1 MNNNINFE
9 IIKTKIPS
17 APSFKINGITVHSV
31 YDPVSESQK
40 WAIQVMER
48 INSGGIPDK
57 IIVFGLGAGYNI
69 ESLIDFLKK
78 DNKEIKIEVV
88 EPAQESLEF
97 IKSNFEVSELLSK
110 INVTVLDRI
119 DKGINYIGENLNS
132 EVSIISQKLELDKG
146 SILLCELPS
155 YKKIFPEEYSFI
167 HKLHGINQFFT
178 PSSFKVLVVQPMYG
192 GSSTIGNYL
201 YSALLNL
208 GYDAKILDFSKF
220 YDAYKYMGE
229 FTPNEDHVNSLKQSL
244 FNLMSEAL
252 LSSVFNEP
260 PDLVIFMA
268 QSPASE
274 RTLLKLRSMGIK
286 TAYWFVEDFRTLTYW
301 NTIVKNVDY
310 FFTIQKD
317 DFFAELKNIGA
328 DNYHYLP
335 LACLPDFHKKI
346 TEINEVDKIK
356 YGSDVSFSG
365 AGYYNRKNV
374 FAQLIDF
381 NFKIWGAD
389 WYVGLPLSLLIQD
402 SGKRF
407 TEEEAVKIYNYSKI
421 NINLHSSMW
430 HWDINPNG
438 DFLNPRVYEI
448 LACGGFQLVDRRK
461 YMEGIFEDG
470 KDLVVFDTVD
480 DLRKKIKYYLANEEE
495 RLSIAAHGRK
505 TVVKNHTYER
515 RIREMMNIILMGS
528 YDQIKSKLETR
539 RHNISEL
546 LKETEGNKEL
556 HDLIMQFSD
565 KKSLS
570 IRDMAERIKSG
581 DGRLSKSEAMILM
594 LWAIRTKLVK
604 LEGL

>member
-1 MNNNINFE
+1 MNNSNISRNDLNFE
-9 IIKTKIPS
+9 IVQTKVAS
-17 APSFKINGITVHSV
+17 APSFKINGITVHSA
-31 YDPVSESQK
+31 YDPVSEARK
-40 WAIQVMER
+40 WAAQVMDR
-48 INSGGIPDK
+48 INSEGIPDK
-57 IIVFGLGAGYNI
+57 IIVFGLGAGYHI
-69 ESLIDFLKK
+69 EALADLLKK
-78 DNKEIKIEVV
+78 DGKEIKIEAI
-88 EPAQESLEF
+88 EPSEKSFNF
-97 IKSNFEVSELLSK
+97 IKSNFNVSELPKKVKL
-110 INVTVLDRI
+110 TVL
-119 DKGINYIGENLNS
+119 GFGCENVYADASAIL
-132 EVSIISQKLELDKG
+132 QKLELDKG
-146 SILLCELPS
+146 SILFCELPS
-155 YKKIFPEEYSFI
+155 YKKIFPEAYGLTY
-167 HKLHGINQFFT
+167 KLYGINQFFT

-201 YSALLNL
+201 YSALLSL

-260 PDLVIFMA
+260 PDMVIFMA

-274 RTLLKLRSMGIK
+274 RTLLKLKSMGIK

-317 DFFAELKNIGA
+317 DFFEELKSIGA
-328 DNYHYLP
+328 NNYHYLP

-346 TEINEVDKIK
+346 IEINEEDRIK
-356 YGSDVSFSG
+356 YGSDVSFAG

-381 NFKIWGAD
+381 NFKIWGSD
-389 WYVGLPLSLLIQD
+389 WHAGLPLSLLIQED
-402 SGKRF
+402 GRRF

-448 LACGGFQLVDRRK
+448 LACGGFQLVDRRR
-461 YMEGIFEDG
+461 YMEGVFEDG
-470 KDLVVFDTVD
+470 KDLVVFETVD

-495 RLSIAAHGRK
+495 RLAIAAHGRE
-505 TVVKNHTYER
+505 TAVKNHTYES
-515 RIREMMNIILMGS
+515 RIREMMNIILLGS
-528 YDQIKSKLETR
+528 YEQIKSKLETR
-539 RHNISEL
+539 KQNISEL

-556 HDLIMQFSD
+556 HDLIMQFSG

-581 DGRLSKSEAMILM
+581 KGRLSKSEAMILM
-594 LWAIRTKLVK
+594 LWAIRTKLAK

>member
-1 MNNNINFE
+1 MNNSNISRNDLNFE
-9 IIKTKIPS
+9 IVQTKVAS
-17 APSFKINGITVHSV
+17 APSFKINGITVHSA
-31 YDPVSESQK
+31 YDPVSEARK
-40 WAIQVMER
+40 WAAQVMDR
-48 INSGGIPDK
+48 INSEGIPDK
-57 IIVFGLGAGYNI
+57 IIVFGLGAGYHI
-69 ESLIDFLKK
+69 EALADLLKK
-78 DNKEIKIEVV
+78 DGKEIKIEAI
-88 EPAQESLEF
+88 EPSEKSFNF
-97 IKSNFEVSELLSK
+97 IKSNFNVSELPKKVKL
-110 INVTVLDRI
+110 TVL
-119 DKGINYIGENLNS
+119 GFGCENVYADASAIL
-132 EVSIISQKLELDKG
+132 QKLELDKG
-146 SILLCELPS
+146 SILFCELPS
-155 YKKIFPEEYSFI
+155 YKKIFPEAYGLTY
-167 HKLHGINQFFT
+167 KLYGINQFFT

-201 YSALLNL
+201 YSALLSL

-260 PDLVIFMA
+260 PDMVIFMA

-274 RTLLKLRSMGIK
+274 RTLLKLKSMGIK

-317 DFFAELKNIGA
+317 DFFEELKSIGA
-328 DNYHYLP
+328 NNYHYLP

-346 TEINEVDKIK
+346 IEINEEDRIK
-356 YGSDVSFSG
+356 YGSDVSFAG

-381 NFKIWGAD
+381 NFKIWGSD
-389 WYVGLPLSLLIQD
+389 WHAGLPLSLLIQE
-402 SGKRF
+402 GGRRF

-448 LACGGFQLVDRRK
+448 LACGGFQLVDRRR
-461 YMEGIFEDG
+461 YMEGVFEDG
-470 KDLVVFDTVD
+470 KDLVVFETVD

-495 RLSIAAHGRK
+495 RLAIAAHGRE
-505 TVVKNHTYER
+505 TAVKNHTYES
-515 RIREMMNIILMGS
+515 RIREMMNIILLGS
-528 YDQIKSKLETR
+528 YEQIKSKLETR
-539 RHNISEL
+539 KQNISEL

-556 HDLIMQFSD
+556 HDLIMQFSG

-581 DGRLSKSEAMILM
+581 KGRLSKSEAMILM
-594 LWAIRTKLVK
+594 LWAIRTKLAK

>member
-1 MNNNINFE
+1 MNNSNISRNDLNFE
-9 IIKTKIPS
+9 IVQTKVAS
-17 APSFKINGITVHSV
+17 APSFKINGITVHSA
-31 YDPVSESQK
+31 YDPVSEARK
-40 WAIQVMER
+40 WAAQVMVR
-48 INSGGIPDK
+48 INSEGIPDK
-57 IIVFGLGAGYNI
+57 IIVFGLGAGYHI
-69 ESLIDFLKK
+69 EALADLLKK
-78 DNKEIKIEVV
+78 DGKEIKIEAI
-88 EPAQESLEF
+88 EPSEKSFNF
-97 IKSNFEVSELLSK
+97 IKSNFNVSELPKKVKL
-110 INVTVLDRI
+110 TVL
-119 DKGINYIGENLNS
+119 GFGCENVYADASAIL
-132 EVSIISQKLELDKG
+132 QKLELDKG
-146 SILLCELPS
+146 SILFCELPS
-155 YKKIFPEEYSFI
+155 YKKIFPEAYGLTY
-167 HKLHGINQFFT
+167 KLYGINQFFT

-201 YSALLNL
+201 YSALLSL

-260 PDLVIFMA
+260 PDMVIFMA

-274 RTLLKLRSMGIK
+274 RTLLKLKSMGIK

-317 DFFAELKNIGA
+317 DFFEELKSIGA
-328 DNYHYLP
+328 NNYHYLP

-346 TEINEVDKIK
+346 IEINEEDRIK
-356 YGSDVSFSG
+356 YGSDVSFAG

-381 NFKIWGAD
+381 NFKIWGSD
-389 WYVGLPLSLLIQD
+389 WHAGLPLSLLIQE
-402 SGKRF
+402 GGRRF

-448 LACGGFQLVDRRK
+448 LACGGFQLVDRRR
-461 YMEGIFEDG
+461 YMEGVFEDG
-470 KDLVVFDTVD
+470 KDLVVFETVD

-495 RLSIAAHGRK
+495 RLAIAAHGRE
-505 TVVKNHTYER
+505 TAVKNHTYES
-515 RIREMMNIILMGS
+515 RIREMMNIILLGS
-528 YDQIKSKLETR
+528 YEQIKSKLETR
-539 RHNISEL
+539 KQNISEL

-556 HDLIMQFSD
+556 HDLIMQFSG

-581 DGRLSKSEAMILM
+581 KGRLSKSEAMILM
-594 LWAIRTKLVK
+594 LWAIRTKLAK